1 MKKAYEFRIYP
12 SLEQEEQFKKANGL
26 CRLYWN
32 TVLAQKKEAW
42 ENKEKFSIGTINK
55 TFEKTKPEVLEW
67 VKDVDSTIF
76 AAEWKIITSAFNNY
90 FKAKSGK
97 LTHYVGEP
105 KFKSKKKDKVSIT
118 FTSQNKPRILKNG
131 YLFLTRKLGP
141 IKGVFH
147 RWIEGEMLHATIS
160 QTKTG
165 KWFVKICVDKKE
177 EKKNKNGK
185 SVGIDW
191 NCDDENFISMS
202 NGTKVKC
209 PRFLRQSQKQLKHQQ
224 KILSRKMYSLFFQKY
239 GRMLELKNP
248 SDAKKFKEC
257 FVESNNYLKQKYKVA
272 KLHEKV
278 AWQRKDWLHKL
289 SRQICNEY
297 ETVVVEDI
305 DLQKMASKL
314 RHGKVVGDQ
323 GFGMLRTMITYKGN
337 LVKVNPKN
345 TSKMCHHCGF
355 VNPKVVLG
363 VNYWKCP
370 NCGENH
376 DRDINAALNI
386 LYKWN
391 ETSQDIVGREL
402 AESTNASGAPKIS
415 AMKEEILFTDVY
427 NNRQQ
432 GKEAIESLA
441 Q

>member
-12 SLEQEEQFKKANGL
+12 SSEQEEQLKKANGL

-42 ENKEKFSIGTINK
+42 ENKEKYSIGTINK
-55 TFEKTKPEVLEW
+55 TFEKTRPEVLEW
-67 VKDVDSTIF
+67 AKEVDSTIF

-105 KFKSKKKDKVSIT
+105 KFKNKKKDKISIT

-141 IKGVFH
+141 IKGIFH
-147 RWIEGEMLHATIS
+147 RWVEGEMLHATIS

-165 KWFVKICVDKKE
+165 KWFVKICVDKKDE
-177 EKKNKNGK
+177 EKNKNGK

-191 NCDDENFISMS
+191 NCDDESFISMS

-224 KILSRKMYSLFFQKY
+224 RILSRKMYFPFLQKY
-239 GRMLELKNP
+239 GRIPELKNP
-248 SDAKKFKEC
+248 SDVKKFEEC
-257 FVESNNYLKQKYKVA
+257 FVESNNYLKQKYRVA
-272 KLHEKV
+272 LLHEKV
-278 AWQRKDWLHKL
+278 VNQRKDWLHKL
-289 SRQICNEY
+289 SRQICKEY
-297 ETVVVEDI
+297 ETIVVEDI
-305 DLQKMASKL
+305 DLRKMASEL
-314 RHGKVVGDQ
+314 RHGKVVSDQ
-323 GFGMLRTMITYKGN
+323 GFGMLRTMIAYKGH
-337 LVKVNPKN
+337 LEKVKPYN
-345 TSKMCHHCGF
+345 TSKMCHCCGF

-363 VNYWKCP
+363 VKKWECP
-370 NCGENH
+370 NCGESH

-386 LYKWN
+386 LHKWN
-391 ETSQDIVGREL
+391 MTSQGIVGREL
-402 AESTNASGAPKIS
+402 AENTNASGAPKVS
-415 AMKEEILFTDVY
+415 AMKEEILLTDAY
-427 NNRQQ
+427 NRQQ
-432 GKEAIESLA
+432 GEEAIESLV